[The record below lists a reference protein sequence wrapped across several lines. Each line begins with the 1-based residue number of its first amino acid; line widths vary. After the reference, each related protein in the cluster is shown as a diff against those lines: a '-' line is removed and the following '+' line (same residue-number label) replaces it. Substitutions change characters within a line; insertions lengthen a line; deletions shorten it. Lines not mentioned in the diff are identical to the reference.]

1 MMVHAPSVDG
11 EDGLSIKAVTELGTA
26 IAAAYDA
33 RLNVVGVA
41 STDRENGRVELLVT
55 IRGCH
60 REPCMIML
68 NVTRRG
74 EDAFAE
80 DLREK
85 FHDAL
90 VSHVAPT

>member
-1 MMVHAPSVDG
+1 MISAYRIDP
-11 EDGLSIKAVTELGTA
+11 EEGLSIDMVTALSRA
-26 IAAAYDA
+26 IAADYDP
-33 RLNVVGVA
+33 RLRIVGVA
-41 STDRENGRVELLVT
+41 STDAENGRVELLVT

-60 REPCMIML
+60 QETCMAMV

-85 FHDAL
+85 FHGAL
-90 VSHVAPT
+90 ALHIRQ

>member
-1 MMVHAPSVDG
+1 MMSAYRIDPK
-11 EDGLSIKAVTELGTA
+11 EGLSIDTVTELSRA
-26 IAAAYDA
+26 IAADYDS
-33 RLNVVGVA
+33 RLRVVGVA
-41 STDRENGRVELLVT
+41 STDAENGRVELLVT
-55 IRGCH
+55 IRGGH
-60 REPCMIML
+60 REPCMAML

-90 VSHVAPT
+90 ASHIR

>member
-1 MMVHAPSVDG
+1 MMASAFRIDQ
-11 EDGLSIKAVTELGTA
+11 EEGLSIKTVTALSGA
-26 IAAAYDA
+26 IAAEYDP
-33 RLNVVGVA
+33 RLRVVGVA
-41 STDRENGRVELLVT
+41 SSDAENGRVELLVT

-90 VSHVAPT
+90 TSHIRR

>member
-1 MMVHAPSVDG
+1 MIASAFRFDR
-11 EDGLSIKAVTELGTA
+11 EEGLTIKTVTALSTA
-26 IAAAYDA
+26 IAAKYDS
-33 RLNVVGVA
+33 RLRVVGVA
-41 STDRENGRVELLVT
+41 STDRENERVELLVT

-60 REPCMIML
+60 REPCMVML

-90 VSHVAPT
+90 VSHVRST

>member
-1 MMVHAPSVDG
+1 MMVHASRIDG
-11 EDGLSIKAVTELGTA
+11 EEGLSIKTVTALSTS
-26 IAAAYDA
+26 IAAEYDP
-33 RLNVVGVA
+33 RLHVVGVA

-60 REPCMIML
+60 REPCMVML

-74 EDAFAE
+74 EEAFAE

-90 VSHVAPT
+90 ISHIRR